1 MDRDVSPLMSTDLTL
16 VKFNTVAT
24 HLEVDKKAVE
34 FLLVVAMI
42 KVLATGIQQSTDQTD
57 TKQVFRRVQH

>member
-16 VKFNTVAT
+16 VKFNTVVT

-42 KVLATGIQQSTDQTD
+42 KVLATGIQ
-57 TKQVFRRVQH
+57 